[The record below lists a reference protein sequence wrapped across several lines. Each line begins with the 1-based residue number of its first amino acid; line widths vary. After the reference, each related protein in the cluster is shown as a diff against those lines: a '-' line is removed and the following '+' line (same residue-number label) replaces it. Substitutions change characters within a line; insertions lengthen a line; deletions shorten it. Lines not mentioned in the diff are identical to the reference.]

1 MQLIDLIQQVLQT
14 GTLPL
19 ATERQLQRLLQATAT
34 ETLDDHTLLLID
46 HLIESLCRGCIRP
59 TA

>member
-1 MQLIDLIQQVLQT
+1 MQLIELIQQILQT

-19 ATERQLQRLLQATAT
+19 ATERQLQRLLQTTAT

-46 HLIESLCRGCIRP
+46 HLIESLCCGSIRP

>member
-1 MQLIDLIQQVLQT
+1 MQLIDLIQQILQT

-19 ATERQLQRLLQATAT
+19 TTERQLQRLLQATVT

-46 HLIESLCRGCIRP
+46 HLIESLCQGAIRP